1 MKYTYYI
8 LSTFIFVALIISYGL
23 YRRYYSIETFRLPHT
38 IKRASTLQTTIDEQ
52 KSVIVD
58 QSTTINKLQ
67 NDIQSKNM
75 QINSLNTEKAA
86 LETHINTLEANNTS
100 LTTNLNKTTNDLNNA
115 QLKLNNAMT
124 QLQNTDN
131 LANKAVANIASKLV
145 DMSNLSNEEKALALQ
160 SYSDSIKSSN
170 TSLAVNDMPMS
181 PTTTMA
187 MSINSPVLN
196 TNTQSL
202 NTNTTI
208 AMNANNT
215 ETEDEVITVTELF
228 NNYPFN
234 NAHLINSVK

>member
-23 YRRYYSIETFRLPHT
+23 YMNYYSIETFETNNNIHS
-38 IKRASTLQTTIDEQ
+38 ASTLQSTIDNQ

-75 QINSLNTEKAA
+75 QIDSLNTEKAS
-86 LETHINTLEANNTS
+86 LETHVNTLEENNAS
-100 LTTNLNKTTNDLNNA
+100 LNANLNKTTNDLINTQVN
-115 QLKLNNAMT
+115 LNNAMT
-124 QLQNTDN
+124 QLENTDN

-145 DMSNLSNEEKALALQ
+145 DMNNLSNEEKALALQ

-170 TSLAVNDMPMS
+170 TSLAVNDIPMS
-181 PTTTMA
+181 PTTTMT
-187 MSINSPVLN
+187 MNSPTLN
-196 TNTQSL
+196 TNTQTL

-215 ETEDEVITVTELF
+215 ETEDEVTTVTELF

-234 NAHLINSVK
+234 NAHLVNRVK